1 MRKIFVAL
9 LLLASQ
15 AMVVAQSY
23 QIDYKVKKGERP
35 AIDLS
40 KVSPDAY
47 EKGKIRI
54 KLTSDMDKSI
64 SADLILSGSK
74 GYVETGIQALD
85 DLNQKF
91 GAQQYKPL
99 LYNFYKASAK
109 SAEYENRHRAWGF
122 HLWFEIEFSSKAD
135 IKDVI
140 KQYTELNEV
149 EFAEPVYK
157 KVLIANIPPEGKSGN
172 DATKWTPSDTRFNEQ
187 WHYHNTGQQ
196 GGTVDK
202 DIDLPEAWE
211 IEKGNSAVIVAVVD
225 GAVQTDHPDLS
236 GNIWSGVGYNFV
248 TNSSTLDPQPHG
260 THVGGTIAAETNNS
274 TGVSGI
280 AGGSGSN
287 DGVRLM
293 SCQVFTDNSSG
304 GFDQAMIY
312 AADNGAA
319 ISQNSWGYTS
329 VNVYEQ
335 SVLDAI
341 DYFNANGGGTVM
353 DGGITIFAAGNDDAT
368 GNWYPGC
375 YSGVLG
381 VAATNN
387 NDVRSYYSNY
397 GTWVDISAPGG
408 EQSYANDPKGILSTV
423 TGNSYEF
430 YQGTSMACPHVSGV
444 AALLL
449 SNAARHNFKPTSSQ
463 LRDLLVNNVDN
474 HYDVN
479 SSYSGQLGSGRLNA
493 NLAMQ
498 ALQSLY
504 SGGTPP
510 ATPTG
515 LSSSGITSSSAS
527 LSWNAVSG
535 ATSYDVQIRPQ
546 GGTYSTYSVTTNSYT
561 ATGLTASTTYEWS
574 VRAVNTYGTSAYAAT
589 QTFTTQVPQS
599 GVTLPYSQT
608 FNSSTIPTGWTTQ
621 NVGSGITERWTV
633 SNTNKAGGSAYEMK
647 CTYQNVNPG
656 TTRLIT
662 PAINTSGVS
671 QVSLT
676 FRHMLDAYST
686 GVTLKVQTS
695 NDKTSWTN
703 TSWSVAATSSNIN
716 ATSVTIN
723 ITTNLNSPT
732 TYIALVVDGNLYN
745 IDYWYIDNVSIA
757 AGSGATTPTV
767 TTGSVSN
774 ITSSTATVA
783 GNVTADGGATV
794 TERGICYSTSQNP
807 TIANSKV
814 ASGSGIG
821 TFSANLSGL
830 AANTTYYARAY
841 ATNAQGTSYGS
852 QVSFTTTSSATTP
865 TVTTGTVSNITSS
878 TATVAGNVTA
888 DGGATVTERGI
899 CYSTSQNPTIANSKV
914 ASGSGIGT
922 FSANLSGLAANTTY
936 YARAYATNAQGTS
949 YGSQVSFTT
958 SGTGGVTL
966 PYTQT
971 FDASTIPT
979 GWTTQNVGSGITERW
994 TVSNT
999 NKAGG
1004 SAYEMKCTY
1013 QNVNP
1018 GTTRLITPAINTS
1031 GVSQVSLTFRHM
1043 LDAYSTGVTLKV
1055 QTSNDKTSWTNTS
1068 WSVAATSSNINA
1080 TSVTINITTNLNSPT
1095 TYIALV
1101 VDGNLYNIDYWYIDN
1116 VSIAAGSGATT
1127 PTVTT
1132 GSVSNITSSTATVAG
1147 NVTADGGAT
1156 VTERGICYSTSQNP
1170 TIANSKVASGSGIGT
1185 FSANLSGLAANTTYY
1200 ARAYATNAQG
1210 TSYGS
1215 QVSFTTSATTVTYCA
1230 SKGSN
1235 STYEWIDLVQ
1245 FAGINRT
1252 SGNDGGY
1259 KDMTS
1264 LQATVSPGSSYT
1276 IYFSA
1281 GFKSTSYT
1289 EYWAIWIDYNHNGIF
1304 DDTEKIV
1311 SGSSS
1316 SSGTLY
1322 ANITIPA
1329 TATLGVTRMRVSM
1342 KYNSAQTACETF
1354 SYGEVEDY
1362 SVNITSGAP
1371 ANTTDVPFA
1380 EELTNERNDIYTL
1393 YPNPASSMI
1402 TIKLIGIE
1410 GEVTARIYDMRGAVV
1425 KFQVLTDRTN
1435 TMDINDLAPGV
1446 YMISI
1451 DDEKQPI
1458 AKQFIKQ

>member
-1 MRKIFVAL
+1 MRKILLAS
-9 LLLASQ
+9 LLLAFQ
-15 AMVVAQSY
+15 TMVVAQSY
-23 QIDYKVKKGERP
+23 QVDYKVKKGERP

-54 KLTSDMDKSI
+54 KLTPDMDKSI
-64 SADLILSGSK
+64 SADLMLSGSK

-85 DLNQKF
+85 ELNQKF

-135 IKDVI
+135 VKDAI

-157 KVLIANIPPEGKSGN
+157 KVLIANVPPEGKSET

-211 IEKGNSAVIVAVVD
+211 IEKGNSAVIVAIVD
-225 GAVQTDHPDLS
+225 GAVQTNHPDLS

-248 TNSSTLDPQPHG
+248 DNSSTLDPQPHG

-280 AGGSGSN
+280 AGGTGSN

-293 SCQVFTDNSSG
+293 SCQVFTDNNSG

-353 DGGITIFAAGNDDAT
+353 NGGITIFAAGNDDAT

-387 NDVRSYYSNY
+387 KDVRSYYSNY

-408 EQSYANDPKGILSTV
+408 EQSFANDPKGILSTV
-423 TGNSYEF
+423 TGSSYEF

-479 SSYSGQLGSGRLNA
+479 SSYTGQLGSGRLNA

-510 ATPTG
+510 TTPTG

-546 GGTYSTYSVTTNSYT
+546 GGTYSTYNVTTNSYT

-589 QTFTTQVPQS
+589 QTFTTQAPQS
-599 GVTLPYSQT
+599 GVALPYSQT
-608 FNSSTIPTGWTTQ
+608 FNTSTIPTGWTTQ

-647 CTYQNVNPG
+647 CTYQNLNPG

-686 GVTLKVQTS
+686 GVTLKIQTS

-732 TYIALVVDGNLYN
+732 TYIAFVVDGNLYN
-745 IDYWYIDNVSIA
+745 IDYWYVDNVSIA
-757 AGSGATTPTV
+757 AGTGATTPTV

-821 TFSANLSGL
+821 TFSANLTGL
-830 AANTTYYARAY
+830 T
-841 ATNAQGTSYGS
+841 
-852 QVSFTTTSSATTP
+852 
-865 TVTTGTVSNITSS
+865 
-878 TATVAGNVTA
+878 
-888 DGGATVTERGI
+888 
-899 CYSTSQNPTIANSKV
+899 
-914 ASGSGIGT
+914 
-922 FSANLSGLAANTTY
+922 ANTTY

-958 SGTGGVTL
+958 SGT
-966 PYTQT
+966 
-971 FDASTIPT
+971 TI
-979 GWTTQNVGSGITERW
+979 
-994 TVSNT
+994 
-999 NKAGG
+999 
-1004 SAYEMKCTY
+1004 
-1013 QNVNP
+1013 
-1018 GTTRLITPAINTS
+1018 
-1031 GVSQVSLTFRHM
+1031 
-1043 LDAYSTGVTLKV
+1043 
-1055 QTSNDKTSWTNTS
+1055 
-1068 WSVAATSSNINA
+1068 
-1080 TSVTINITTNLNSPT
+1080 
-1095 TYIALV
+1095 
-1101 VDGNLYNIDYWYIDN
+1101 
-1116 VSIAAGSGATT
+1116 
-1127 PTVTT
+1127 
-1132 GSVSNITSSTATVAG
+1132 
-1147 NVTADGGAT
+1147 
-1156 VTERGICYSTSQNP
+1156 
-1170 TIANSKVASGSGIGT
+1170 
-1185 FSANLSGLAANTTYY
+1185 
-1200 ARAYATNAQG
+1200 
-1210 TSYGS
+1210 
-1215 QVSFTTSATTVTYCA
+1215 TYCT

-1235 STYEWIDLVQ
+1235 STYEWVDLVQ

-1264 LQATVSPGSSYT
+1264 LQATVSPGTSYT

-1304 DDTEKIV
+1304 DDTEKV
-1311 SGSSS
+1311 ASGSSS
-1316 SSGTLY
+1316 SSGTLS

-1380 EELTNERNDIYTL
+1380 EELTNEGNDIYTL

-1425 KFQVLTDRTN
+1425 KFQVLTDRIN
-1435 TMDINDLAPGV
+1435 NMDINDLAPGV